1 MDFKKRNRDGSQ
13 THTYFCANQ
22 LHHTDFFVVLNYR
35 VTFSLLLL
43 RPCIRQKGKNNKIPE
58 RLSINILFLYLYD
71 IYIIMKRIIKL
82 KESDLTKL
90 IKRIVSEMEMSGE
103 DMSPM
108 SDSEDVEKH
117 LAIDF
122 ITADNSREKER
133 IMKQAKDLDFDLFRK
148 YVKQYNF

>member
-1 MDFKKRNRDGSQ
+1 
-13 THTYFCANQ
+13 
-22 LHHTDFFVVLNYR
+22 
-35 VTFSLLLL
+35 
-43 RPCIRQKGKNNKIPE
+43 
-58 RLSINILFLYLYD
+58 
-71 IYIIMKRIIKL
+71 
-82 KESDLTKL
+82 
-90 IKRIVSEMEMSGE
+90 MEMGGE

-122 ITADNSREKER
+122 ITADSPREKER

>member
-1 MDFKKRNRDGSQ
+1 
-13 THTYFCANQ
+13 
-22 LHHTDFFVVLNYR
+22 
-35 VTFSLLLL
+35 
-43 RPCIRQKGKNNKIPE
+43 
-58 RLSINILFLYLYD
+58 
-71 IYIIMKRIIKL
+71 
-82 KESDLTKL
+82 
-90 IKRIVSEMEMSGE
+90 
-103 DMSPM
+103 M

>member
-1 MDFKKRNRDGSQ
+1 
-13 THTYFCANQ
+13 
-22 LHHTDFFVVLNYR
+22 
-35 VTFSLLLL
+35 
-43 RPCIRQKGKNNKIPE
+43 
-58 RLSINILFLYLYD
+58 
-71 IYIIMKRIIKL
+71 MKRIIKL